1 MMWRRWPILV
11 AALGLLLAAC
21 GSGDGAE
28 GIASLQ
34 EDTAAGDGSTT
45 TAPAA
50 ATDPEQAMLDFT
62 QCMRDHGID
71 MPDPE
76 VNTAGGGFSF
86 GITVQGGPGDAGGP
100 NEAEMQKMQEADAA
114 CRHFLEGMVQQF
126 EQPDMTEMQDQ
137 MLAFSQCMRDH
148 GVDYPDPVFSEDGGV
163 TLIGPDEGAA
173 GLDPSDPAFQAAQE
187 ACQEIFGGNGPI
199 TITGGGAGVIVGP
212 GGATSGVV
220 TPPPAGAVPAPDT
233 DGQP

>member
-1 MMWRRWPILV
+1 MWRRWLILV

-21 GSGDGAE
+21 GGGGSTQGV
-28 GIASLQ
+28 ASLQ
-34 EDTAAGDGSTT
+34 QDTTSGDGSTT

-50 ATDPEQAMLDFT
+50 AADPEQAMLDFT

-86 GITVQGGPGDAGGP
+86 GITVQGGDEGGP
-100 NEAEMQKMQEADAA
+100 DSAEIQKMQEADAA
-114 CRHFLEGMVQQF
+114 CRHFLDGMVQQF
-126 EQPDMTEMQDQ
+126 ERPDMTEMQDQ

-148 GVDYPDPVFSEDGGV
+148 GIDYPDPVFSEDGGV
-163 TLIGPDEGAA
+163 TLIGPDEGA
-173 GLDPSDPAFQAAQE
+173 GGFDPSDPDFQAAQE
-187 ACQEIFGGNGPI
+187 ACQEIFGGSGPI

-212 GGATSGVV
+212 GGSTTGSLV
-220 TPPPAGAVPAPDT
+220 TPPSEGVVPAP
-233 DGQP
+233 GSGG

>member
-1 MMWRRWPILV
+1 MTWRRWLILT

-21 GSGDGAE
+21 GGDDGTQ

-34 EDTAAGDGSTT
+34 EDAAAGGSTT

-86 GITVQGGPGDAGGP
+86 GITVQGSAEAGEP
-100 NEAEMQKMQEADAA
+100 DNAEMQKMQEADAA

-148 GVDYPDPVFSEDGGV
+148 GVDMPDPEFSEDGGV
-163 TLIGPDEGAA
+163 SLIGPDAGATA
-173 GLDPSDPAFQAAQE
+173 FDPNDPTFQAAQE
-187 ACQEIFGGNGPI
+187 ACQEIFGGNGGPM
-199 TITGGGAGVIVGP
+199 TIIGGGAAVVVGP

-220 TPPPAGAVPAPDT
+220 TPPPDGAVPAP
-233 DGQP
+233 GSGG